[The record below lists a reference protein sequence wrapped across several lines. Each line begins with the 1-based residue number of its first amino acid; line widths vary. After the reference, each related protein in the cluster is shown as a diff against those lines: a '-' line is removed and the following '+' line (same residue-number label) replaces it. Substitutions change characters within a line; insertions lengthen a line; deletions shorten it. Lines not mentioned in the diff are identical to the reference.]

1 MLCKKLVLRIQEG
14 FSMKM
19 TKLIAASA
27 LAMSFALPALAQ
39 EETALQ
45 ERNVYLFMNGKMVHM
60 QVNDATHGMIMREFK
75 PLPAGTM
82 IYVSGGKLYTAQ
94 DRKMSGGKMLST
106 EVFGKDLGIGTER

>member
-1 MLCKKLVLRIQEG
+1 
-14 FSMKM
+14 MKIA
-19 TKLIAASA
+19 TTLLAASTIA
-27 LAMSFALPALAQ
+27 LALAAPVMAQ
-39 EETALQ
+39 EENTLA

-94 DRKMSGGKMLST
+94 DRKMGGGKMLST

>member
-1 MLCKKLVLRIQEG
+1 
-14 FSMKM
+14 MK
-19 TKLIAASA
+19 TVSTLLAASA
-27 LAMSFALPALAQ
+27 LALALAAPALAQ
-39 EETALQ
+39 GGAPEENTLA

-82 IYVSGGKLYTAQ
+82 IYFSGGKLYTAQ

-106 EVFGKDLGIGTER
+106 EVFGKDLGIGSER

>member
-1 MLCKKLVLRIQEG
+1 
-14 FSMKM
+14 MKIA
-19 TKLIAASA
+19 TTLLAASTIA
-27 LAMSFALPALAQ
+27 LALAAPAMAQ
-39 EETALQ
+39 EENTLA

-94 DRKMSGGKMLST
+94 DRKTSGGKMLST